1 MITLMAGAHADE
13 PVGPFNLYC
22 LLRALSQN
30 NAKLCTKQRLQV
42 SVFHINEKLTVANPQ
57 LNSDEFIDLM
67 LDLKFWL
74 CQSIPESFIDKQVEA
89 WQDDFLLNDIH
100 EIHLCLAPHI
110 NPLGALKNRV
120 WWSEYCNHQ
129 LMNEDS
135 FKDSWES
142 LSPLSIYLQER
153 VRELPG
159 QDIEFGF
166 SLKNENNIR
175 KEPWELSQFWKKKV
189 VQDSSS
195 SKMNFHLSLHGMGFS
210 AGPWFLVEK
219 EWNTLKRLEKLKVNL
234 TRSVLDSGYKLHDME
249 RLGEKGFW
257 RLDKGFCSRP
267 DSASMKQYFIDLGDQ
282 DMANKFQLSS
292 MEYRRTT
299 QVEDIYTAVSEMPL
313 YTLAGVGDILGPPDM
328 KAEFFK
334 LKISEWS
341 LEMSMVLA
349 KDKLKLC
356 QSIAKEA
363 WEEGIRVMP
372 LADQLKFQRDLFIE
386 SYLLHCK

>member
-1 MITLMAGAHADE
+1 
-13 PVGPFNLYC
+13 
-22 LLRALSQN
+22 
-30 NAKLCTKQRLQV
+30 
-42 SVFHINEKLTVANPQ
+42 
-57 LNSDEFIDLM
+57 
-67 LDLKFWL
+67 
-74 CQSIPESFIDKQVEA
+74 
-89 WQDDFLLNDIH
+89 
-100 EIHLCLAPHI
+100 
-110 NPLGALKNRV
+110 
-120 WWSEYCNHQ
+120 
-129 LMNEDS
+129 
-135 FKDSWES
+135 
-142 LSPLSIYLQER
+142 
-153 VRELPG
+153 
-159 QDIEFGF
+159 
-166 SLKNENNIR
+166 
-175 KEPWELSQFWKKKV
+175 
-189 VQDSSS
+189 
-195 SKMNFHLSLHGMGFS
+195 MGFS

-219 EWNTLKRLEKLKVNL
+219 EWNTLNRLEKLKVNL